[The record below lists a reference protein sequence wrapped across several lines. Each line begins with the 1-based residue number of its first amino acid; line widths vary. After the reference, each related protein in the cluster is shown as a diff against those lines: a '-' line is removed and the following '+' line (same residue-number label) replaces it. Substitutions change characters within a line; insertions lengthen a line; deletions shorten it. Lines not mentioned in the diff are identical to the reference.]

1 MAQVR
6 RLLDVVACTSCFGGG
21 GGAERGGKVGGAAEK
36 PRPGKGNVTE
46 KPKSL
51 KSPPQAYSPPR
62 VTTESG
68 RGTIGTETVV
78 DGEGETSGARPQLGS
93 FYDFF
98 SLAHLTPPVQC
109 KRPRSATRPISSHD
123 DICTLLHQMS
133 DIYLLGGYFHD
144 GLGLH
149 KIFCSLFVNDFKPSN

>member
-1 MAQVR
+1 MIIFDTFFFFCIYIEDYDEEGAVAHVR

-21 GGAERGGKVGGAAEK
+21 GVAERGAKGGGAAEK
-36 PRPGKGNVTE
+36 PRRGKGNATE

-51 KSPPQAYSPPR
+51 KSPPPSYSPPR

-68 RGTIGTETVV
+68 SGTIGTDMGV
-78 DGEGETSGARPQLGS
+78 DGEGETSGACPQLGS

-109 KRPRSATRPISSHD
+109 KRPFLLMGLDFQPIK
-123 DICTLLHQMS
+123 T
-133 DIYLLGGYFHD
+133 IY
-144 GLGLH
+144 
-149 KIFCSLFVNDFKPSN
+149 ILFLYILFLIKCLI